1 MERFQSWVALTAL
14 SLVVVGALFDE
25 VPDSRNGKTDF
36 ALVAAFASLIL
47 GAFFSAS
54 NIVDSLRNRFV
65 GNIFENGETH
75 SSFDGFIFSILI
87 ILIFAIARIAISR
100 LHANCVSCHV

>member
-87 ILIFAIARIAISR
+87 ILIFAISR

>member
-25 VPDSRNGKTDF
+25 VPDARNGKTEF

-47 GAFFSAS
+47 GIFYSAS
-54 NIVDSLRNRFV
+54 NLIDSLRNRFV
-65 GNIFENGETH
+65 GNIFENGEMMTMMTMIDL
-75 SSFDGFIFSILI
+75 FFGF
-87 ILIFAIARIAISR
+87 
-100 LHANCVSCHV
+100 